1 MVWLGREWMHARSDP
16 EEPLDQCFEIAR
28 ERGFHL
34 LRGGGEQRL
43 SYMQSIQR
51 LEEALRSREFGGHR
65 LADTLCQ
72 QLLIAVNR
80 DILADRTT
88 REETDSYRVDPK
100 IEEILRYI
108 TAHLEEPLS
117 VEGLARRFISAAI
130 TSCIASKRS
139 LAIRSTS
146 ISVKSGC
153 CGRQS

>member
-88 REETDSYRVDPK
+88 R
-100 IEEILRYI
+100 
-108 TAHLEEPLS
+108 
-117 VEGLARRFISAAI
+117 RRRIV
-130 TSCIASKRS
+130 T
-139 LAIRSTS
+139 
-146 ISVKSGC
+146 V
-153 CGRQS
+153 